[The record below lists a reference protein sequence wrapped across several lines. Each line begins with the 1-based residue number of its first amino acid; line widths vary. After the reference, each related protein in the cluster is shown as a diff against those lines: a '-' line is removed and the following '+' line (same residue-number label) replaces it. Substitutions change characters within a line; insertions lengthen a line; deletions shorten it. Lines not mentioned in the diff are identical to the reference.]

1 MESLSWGLIPLPWR
15 DGYLEKD
22 DAPIES
28 CPSGNSRG
36 CSSFD
41 SS

>member
-15 DGYLEKD
+15 DCQFEKVD
-22 DAPIES
+22 TPIEDHS
-28 CPSGNSRG
+28 CNDSRG